1 MWNQCKVKL
10 RSNMSHWPKI
20 PHRYD
25 GQSSNYTFLSLCK
38 IEAALDYTFIPSWWA
53 GYWHYRS
60 LNWFVLESRTCLKTL
75 SPGKLSSAIL
85 EHHEFLIEDQTLS
98 EIALLL
104 RDAVPNIF
112 VEVLVSLIKSDI
124 YSLQVSYLKLL
135 T

>member
-1 MWNQCKVKL
+1 M
-10 RSNMSHWPKI
+10 
-20 PHRYD
+20 
-25 GQSSNYTFLSLCK
+25 
-38 IEAALDYTFIPSWWA
+38 
-53 GYWHYRS
+53 
-60 LNWFVLESRTCLKTL
+60 

-124 YSLQVSYLKLL
+124 YSLQVSYLMRNNLEVLGDLGIHIPTNVGSKKQICAV
-135 T
+135 

>member
-1 MWNQCKVKL
+1 M
-10 RSNMSHWPKI
+10 
-20 PHRYD
+20 
-25 GQSSNYTFLSLCK
+25 
-38 IEAALDYTFIPSWWA
+38 
-53 GYWHYRS
+53 
-60 LNWFVLESRTCLKTL
+60 

-124 YSLQVSYLKLL
+124 YSLQVSYLAKVSNLGVWGDL
-135 T
+135 GIHIPTDQGS

>member
-1 MWNQCKVKL
+1 M
-10 RSNMSHWPKI
+10 
-20 PHRYD
+20 
-25 GQSSNYTFLSLCK
+25 
-38 IEAALDYTFIPSWWA
+38 
-53 GYWHYRS
+53 
-60 LNWFVLESRTCLKTL
+60 

-124 YSLQVSYLKLL
+124 YSLQVSYLMLQGVQGQTFMFQFTLADRNL
-135 T
+135 TSA

>member
-1 MWNQCKVKL
+1 M
-10 RSNMSHWPKI
+10 
-20 PHRYD
+20 
-25 GQSSNYTFLSLCK
+25 
-38 IEAALDYTFIPSWWA
+38 
-53 GYWHYRS
+53 
-60 LNWFVLESRTCLKTL
+60 

-124 YSLQVSYLKLL
+124 YSLQVSYLMLQGVQGQTFMFQFTLADRNMQVRFSLKVVWEF
-135 T
+135 

>member
-1 MWNQCKVKL
+1 M
-10 RSNMSHWPKI
+10 
-20 PHRYD
+20 
-25 GQSSNYTFLSLCK
+25 
-38 IEAALDYTFIPSWWA
+38 
-53 GYWHYRS
+53 
-60 LNWFVLESRTCLKTL
+60 

-124 YSLQVSYLKLL
+124 YSLQVSYLKSNLRVWGDL
-135 T
+135 GIHIPTGTKAR